1 MNKTEKSIIN
11 FLLPVTMA
19 LSGASCA
26 KAPESINVA
35 ETPTPITSTA
45 LPPSCPTTEKAK
57 ELFGVDVQK
66 NDAEACAFV
75 WRGSPESHSAVCPE
89 DYICSWDV
97 KNDVTVIHHGIG
109 QSAEIFAGTF
119 RRVDIY
125 PAEDKVHNICE
136 LYQAEKAFGQ
146 SEIPSFEVRF
156 QPVPGVGPQSCPEK

>member
-26 KAPESINVA
+26 KTPESVNVA
-35 ETPTPITSTA
+35 EIPTPITATE
-45 LPPSCPTTEKAK
+45 LPPSCPTTQEAK

-66 NDAEACAFV
+66 IETEPCGWV
-75 WRGSPESHSAVCPE
+75 WRGKPESHSAVCPK

-97 KNDVTVIHHGIG
+97 KNDVTVIHHGID

-146 SEIPSFEVRF
+146 NEIPSFEVRF
-156 QPVPGVGPQSCPEK
+156 QPVPGFGPQSCPEK